1 MSARHVV
8 PNGKSYITTE
18 FTGKLLSDGDKRYAI
33 YDLEHP
39 LFNVI
44 NGGTIKNINF
54 ENVDINRSGQNQ
66 IATLG
71 FNLKNK
77 GLIEDVKVAGSVTG
91 NNDVAG
97 IVNKIDEDGKIEN
110 VAFLGKINS
119 VGNNSTVQTTWDS
132 STEPMWMRLLQ
143 LKMLTQVCWCHLSLT
158 CSTVGNQERRL
169 R

>member
-54 ENVDINRSGQNQ
+54 ENVDINRPDQNQ
-66 IATLG
+66 IAVPV
-71 FNLKNK
+71 FQVIKPF
-77 GLIEDVKVAGSVTG
+77 LIL
-91 NNDVAG
+91 
-97 IVNKIDEDGKIEN
+97 
-110 VAFLGKINS
+110 FLYLAS
-119 VGNNSTVQTTWDS
+119 F
-132 STEPMWMRLLQ
+132 LY
-143 LKMLTQVCWCHLSLT
+143 
-158 CSTVGNQERRL
+158 
-169 R
+169 